1 MTVVDATDAK
11 VVAHLLDRLAV
22 VVEVVLCVVVAVFG
36 GRNGSHGTVECIL
49 DRMTEGLA
57 DSGWSGNSGANWPC
71 AEC

>member
-36 GRNGSHGTVECIL
+36 GRNGSHGTVECI
-49 DRMTEGLA
+49 
-57 DSGWSGNSGANWPC
+57 
-71 AEC
+71 